1 MAARNCPHVR
11 RHALGTALKLTA
23 MSSLAQVRDESVGR
37 IARTIEDMRIA
48 ANNASLRKLRRL
60 RLRAAVLTID
70 QLLEEL
76 ELLNLHGRSRSL
88 STWRRR
94 LFSLGR
100 LDPKA
105 TRLELTSEKSPHHL
119 MDELFELQER
129 LMRDLARPKSD
140 SLIDDENS
148 SECAAQVSPPGDEDG
163 SPLRRGSWSV

>member
-1 MAARNCPHVR
+1 
-11 RHALGTALKLTA
+11 

-88 STWRRR
+88 STWRG
-94 LFSLGR
+94 FGV
-100 LDPKA
+100 A
-105 TRLELTSEKSPHHL
+105 
-119 MDELFELQER
+119 
-129 LMRDLARPKSD
+129 
-140 SLIDDENS
+140 
-148 SECAAQVSPPGDEDG
+148 
-163 SPLRRGSWSV
+163 